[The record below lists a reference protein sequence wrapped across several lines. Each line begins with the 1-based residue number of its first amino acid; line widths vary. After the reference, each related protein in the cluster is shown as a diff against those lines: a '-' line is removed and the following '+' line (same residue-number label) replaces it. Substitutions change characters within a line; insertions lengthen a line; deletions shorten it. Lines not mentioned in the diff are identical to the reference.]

1 LPRMVNQIIL
11 SKAEEQVLWSNW
23 GEDKRAWKTVLCFVV
38 SGLTHFKEVV
48 YFKKPE
54 IYYGG

>member
-1 LPRMVNQIIL
+1 MVNQIIL

-48 YFKKPE
+48 YFKKTE